1 MPIQQ
6 QFKILFLG
14 AILLGNLSAASA
26 RPWKPTAMQ
35 LAGDYATI
43 SHSRSNTENV
53 QIRWWAPPTAM
64 PGTPFAEMLEKYVV
78 ISIVHFH
85 INPPGG
91 TMSFDSID
99 TLEARDSTDQPLR
112 LLPRSELPPIT
123 IGILSAVEAGFRQSI
138 GRLGEGT
145 KFFVF
150 GAGAVHACEKGMLS
164 VPYAGETYTWETPFP
179 GCPAGSP

>member
-1 MPIQQ
+1 M
-6 QFKILFLG
+6 
-14 AILLGNLSAASA
+14 LLGSLSPASA
-26 RPWKPTAMQ
+26 RFWKPTGIQ
-35 LAGDYATI
+35 LADDYASIT
-43 SHSRSNTENV
+43 HSRNSFETV
-53 QIRWWAPPTAM
+53 MIRWWAPPMVM
-64 PGTPFAEMLEKYVV
+64 PGTPLAALLGKY
-78 ISIVHFH
+78 ILIAIVHFH

-91 TMSFDSID
+91 TMSFDSTD

-112 LLPRSELPPIT
+112 LLPRSELPPAT
-123 IGILSAVEAGFRQSI
+123 IGLLSGLETYFRQSL

-150 GAGAVHACEKGMLS
+150 DADAVHACEKGKLS